1 MKLKKGDCFPKVDFY
16 WLNDGSPE
24 KVSSTDLF
32 NNKKII

>member
-24 KVSSTDLF
+24 KISSADLF
-32 NNKKII
+32 